1 MDENGTKK
9 YNNLDDTT
17 KKTDKE
23 IETPLRKPHW
33 LKVKMS
39 GGESY
44 SSVRKTVE
52 GHGLH
57 TICQSGACPNI
68 GECWRA
74 GTATFMI
81 LGNICTRS
89 CRFCAVQTGRPLP
102 VDKSEPEKLA
112 ESIRL
117 MNLRHA
123 VITSVDRDDLPDGG
137 ASVWA
142 KVIEKVRIV
151 APKTTIEVLVPDF
164 KGVEKDIKTVVD
176 ARPDI
181 ISHNMETVERLSR
194 EVRVQARYRR
204 SLDVLRMM
212 KENGAKRTKTGIML
226 GLGETKDEVL
236 QTLQDVRNVGVDVIT
251 IGQYLRPTREHLA
264 VVEYVTPE
272 MFDFYALR
280 AKEMGFLFVQSAP
293 LVRSSYHAEM
303 QV

>member
-1 MDENGTKK
+1 MDE
-9 YNNLDDTT
+9 TT
-17 KKTDKE
+17 KKINEQEKA
-23 IETPLRKPHW
+23 PLRKPHW

-44 SSVRKTVE
+44 SSVRQTVE
-52 GHGLH
+52 GHALH
-57 TICQSGACPNI
+57 TICQSGSCPNI

-102 VDKSEPEKLA
+102 VDETEPEKIA
-112 ESIRL
+112 ESIKL
-117 MNLRHA
+117 MKLRHA

-137 ASVWA
+137 AGIWA
-142 KVIEKVRIV
+142 KTIQAVRL
-151 APKTTIEVLVPDF
+151 ATPQTTIEVLVPDF

-181 ISHNMETVERLSR
+181 ISHNMETVERLTR

-204 SLDVLRMM
+204 SLSVLEMM
-212 KENGAKRTKTGIML
+212 KKLGARRTKSGIML
-226 GLGETKDEVL
+226 GLGETKEEVL
-236 QTLQDVRNVGVDVIT
+236 QTLADMRSVSVDVVT

-264 VVEYVTPE
+264 VEEYVTPE
-272 MFDFYALR
+272 MFDFYGEQ
-280 AKEMGFLFVQSAP
+280 AKKMGFLFVQSAP